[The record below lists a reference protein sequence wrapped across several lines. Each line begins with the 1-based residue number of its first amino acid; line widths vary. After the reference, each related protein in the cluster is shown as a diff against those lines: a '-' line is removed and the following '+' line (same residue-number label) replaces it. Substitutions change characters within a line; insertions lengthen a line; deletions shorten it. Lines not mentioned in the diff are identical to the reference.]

1 MELVLLI
8 HTCKEAVPD
17 LQNRKERRL
26 AQKKKSAPKKPAAK
40 PRKKKS
46 TTKKAAR
53 STTEASFSPL
63 ALARKKMADRQE
75 MSRSFQSV
83 LFFTLGIL
91 FILIAFI
98 HGGAGWFAL
107 HQFVRGIFG
116 CSILT
121 VPLVFFYMAYQI
133 EKSEE
138 SRSFSSCFLWSAC
151 INLLISS
158 TVQILFVGEVGKGS
172 FFRSIS
178 YLYRQGIRD
187 TFRSGGVSSVLL
199 SYPLIRIFEKTGA
212 RILILLLLF
221 VVIMG
226 TLHWSLR
233 ELIAYLKPV
242 SYTHLTL
249 PTNSR
254 V

>member
-138 SRSFSSCFLWSAC
+138 SRSFSSCFL
-151 INLLISS
+151 
-158 TVQILFVGEVGKGS
+158 
-172 FFRSIS
+172 
-178 YLYRQGIRD
+178 
-187 TFRSGGVSSVLL
+187 
-199 SYPLIRIFEKTGA
+199 
-212 RILILLLLF
+212 
-221 VVIMG
+221 
-226 TLHWSLR
+226 
-233 ELIAYLKPV
+233 
-242 SYTHLTL
+242 
-249 PTNSR
+249 
-254 V
+254 